1 MSLSSAQR
9 KRLQRERDRLA
20 GWSHLSM
27 RVPTERLAEVRAF
40 IASLP
45 PPSPPNDPR
54 QLDLLDRIEAELRGE
69 RDTRQD
75 DLFQ

>member
-20 GWSHLSM
+20 GWTHLSM
-27 RVPTERLAEVRAF
+27 RVPTERLDDVRAF

-45 PPSPPNDPR
+45 QPSPPTDPR
-54 QLDLLDRIEAELRGE
+54 QLDLLSALEERLRS
-69 RDTRQD
+69 
-75 DLFQ
+75 